1 MADKKKAKNTQ
12 AYSWFIVV
20 NYVRDNGVAGITPED
35 MKFMSNEE
43 ICQTVVNK
51 WKTDTRQ
58 AVFTYCRSA
67 EGMEHLHGILS
78 SNSTVRF
85 STIKN
90 FLGEKA
96 HIEMTTGT
104 KKEAEDYINKMGK
117 YSEKGEVILAKYQV
131 GEIKGRQGSRA
142 DIQVIRDAINEG
154 LTWRAVMRLED
165 RFYSPK
171 YISIIK
177 NMYFDKRN
185 KETPFKRDV
194 KVHWLVGDSGSGKT
208 GITLDLL
215 KEYGED
221 GFFIVSDYQN
231 PFDGYAGERI
241 IVLDEFRG
249 QIPYAVL
256 LGMLEGYKK
265 EMHARY
271 ANVLGLWDEV
281 YISTIKTPEEV
292 YSKMMEKEDSET
304 DPISQLLGRLTD
316 VSYCYRVNRPTGTKT
331 DRDGNP
337 AEFFRY
343 TCKDYKGLE
352 LKYSGDTRLKRLK
365 GLAKRD
371 YLDNYRQEGDTVEAF
386 NIKPDEETKDK
397 EAA

>member
-1 MADKKKAKNTQ
+1 MTDKKAKDTQ
-12 AYSWFIVV
+12 SRSWFIVV
-20 NYVRDNGVAGITPED
+20 DYVRDNGVAGITPED
-35 MKFMSNEE
+35 MKTMSNEE
-43 ICQTVVNK
+43 ICQAVANK
-51 WKTDTRQ
+51 WASDKKQ
-58 AVFTYCRSA
+58 AAITYCRSA
-67 EGMEHLHGILS
+67 SGMDHLHGILS

-96 HIEMTTGT
+96 HIEMTQGT

-117 YSEKGEVILAKYQV
+117 YAEKGEVILAKFQV
-131 GEIKGRQGSRA
+131 GEIKGRQGGRS
-142 DIQVIRDAINEG
+142 DIQLIRDAINEG

-171 YISIIK
+171 YVSIIK

-185 KETPFKRDV
+185 QETPFKRDV

-221 GFFIVSDYQN
+221 SFFIISDYQN

-241 IVLDEFRG
+241 IILDEFRG

-271 ANVLGLWDEV
+271 ANVIGLWDEV

-292 YSKMMEKEDSET
+292 YSKMMEKEDTET
-304 DPISQLLGRLTD
+304 DPISQLLGRITD
-316 VSYCYRVNRPTGTKT
+316 ISYCYRVNRPTGTKR
-331 DRDGNP
+331 DRDGNS
-337 AEFFRY
+337 AESFRY
-343 TCKDYKGLE
+343 TFDKYKELNKEGKFKSRIAE
-352 LKYSGDTRLKRLK
+352 LKV
-365 GLAKRD
+365 LAELD
-371 YLDNYRQEGDTVEAF
+371 YYMMYHQEDDTVEAF
-386 NIKPDEETKDK
+386 NIKPDKETKDK

>member
-1 MADKKKAKNTQ
+1 MTDKKAKDTQ
-12 AYSWFIVV
+12 SRSWFIVID
-20 NYVRDNGVAGITPED
+20 YVRDNGVAGITPED
-35 MKFMSNEE
+35 MKLMSNEE
-43 ICQTVVNK
+43 ICQTVANK
-51 WKTDTRQ
+51 WASDKRQ
-58 AVFTYCRSA
+58 AAITYCRSA
-67 EGMEHLHGILS
+67 SGMEHLHGVLS
-78 SNSTVRF
+78 SDSSVRF

-96 HIEMTTGT
+96 HIEMTMGT

-117 YSEKGEVILAKYQV
+117 YAEKGEVILAKFQV
-131 GEIKGRQGSRA
+131 GEIKGRQGGRS
-142 DIQVIRDAINEG
+142 DIQLIRDAINEG

-171 YISIIK
+171 YVSIIK

-185 KETPFKRDV
+185 QETPFKRDV

-215 KEYGED
+215 KEYGENS
-221 GFFIVSDYQN
+221 FFIVSDYQN

-241 IVLDEFRG
+241 IILDEFRG

-271 ANVLGLWDEV
+271 ANVIGLWDEV

-292 YSKMMEKEDSET
+292 YAKMMEKEDSES

-316 VSYCYRVNRPTGTKT
+316 VSYCYRVNRPTGTKR

-337 AEFFRY
+337 AEFYRY
-343 TCKDYKGLE
+343 TCTDYKGLE
-352 LKYSGDTRLKRLK
+352 LKHSGDTRLKRLK

-371 YLDNYRQEGDTVEAF
+371 YLDNHREEGDTVEAF
-386 NIKPDEETKDK
+386 NIKPDKETKDK

>member
-1 MADKKKAKNTQ
+1 MTDKKAKNTQ
-12 AYSWFIVV
+12 AYSWFITV

-35 MKFMSNEE
+35 MKSMSNED
-43 ICQTVVNK
+43 ICRTVVNK
-51 WKTDTRQ
+51 WITDKKQ
-58 AVFTYCRSA
+58 AAFTYCRSA
-67 EGMEHLHGILS
+67 SGMDHLHGILS

-96 HIEMTTGT
+96 HIEMTQGT

-117 YSEKGEVILAKYQV
+117 YAEKGEVILAKFQV
-131 GEIKGRQGSRA
+131 GEIKGRQGGRS
-142 DIQVIRDAINEG
+142 DIQLIRDAINEG

-171 YISIIK
+171 YVSIIE

-185 KETPFKRDV
+185 QETPFKRDV

-221 GFFIVSDYQN
+221 SFFIVSDYQN

-241 IVLDEFRG
+241 IILDEFRG

-271 ANVLGLWDEV
+271 ANVIGLWDEV

-292 YSKMMEKEDSET
+292 YAKMMEKEDSET

-316 VSYCYRVNRPTGTKT
+316 VSYCYRVNRPTGTKR

-337 AEFFRY
+337 AEFYRY
-343 TCKDYKGLE
+343 TCTDYKGLE
-352 LKYSGDTRLKRLK
+352 LKHSGDTRLKRLK

-371 YLDNYRQEGDTVEAF
+371 YLDNHREEGDTVEAF
-386 NIKPDEETKDK
+386 NIKPNGETKDK

>member
-1 MADKKKAKNTQ
+1 MTDKKAKDTQ
-12 AYSWFIVV
+12 SRSWFIVV
-20 NYVRDNGVAGITPED
+20 DYVRDNGVAGITPED
-35 MKFMSNEE
+35 MKSMSDED
-43 ICQTVVNK
+43 ICRTVVNK
-51 WKTDTRQ
+51 WITDKKQ
-58 AVFTYCRSA
+58 AAFTYCRSA
-67 EGMEHLHGILS
+67 SGMDHLHGILS

-96 HIEMTTGT
+96 HIEMTQGT

-117 YSEKGEVILAKYQV
+117 YAEKGEVILAKFQV
-131 GEIKGRQGSRA
+131 GEIKGRQGGRS
-142 DIQVIRDAINEG
+142 DIQLIRDAINEG

-171 YISIIK
+171 YVSIIK

-185 KETPFKRDV
+185 QETPFKRDV

-221 GFFIVSDYQN
+221 SFFIVSDYQN

-241 IVLDEFRG
+241 IILDEFRG

-271 ANVLGLWDEV
+271 ANVIGLWDEV

-292 YSKMMEKEDSET
+292 YAKMMEKEDSET

-316 VSYCYRVNRPTGTKT
+316 VSYCYRVNRPTGTKR

-337 AEFFRY
+337 AEFYRY
-343 TCKDYKGLE
+343 TCTDYKGLE
-352 LKYSGDTRLKRLK
+352 FKHSGDARLKRLK

-371 YLDNYRQEGDTVEAF
+371 YLDNHREEDDTVEAF
-386 NIKPDEETKDK
+386 NIKPNGETKDK

>member
-1 MADKKKAKNTQ
+1 MTDKKAKDTQ
-12 AYSWFIVV
+12 SRSWFIVID
-20 NYVRDNGVAGITPED
+20 YVRDNGVAGITPED
-35 MKFMSNEE
+35 MKLMSNEE
-43 ICQTVVNK
+43 ICQTVANK
-51 WKTDTRQ
+51 WASDKRQ
-58 AVFTYCRSA
+58 AAITYCRSA
-67 EGMEHLHGILS
+67 SGMDHLHGILS

-96 HIEMTTGT
+96 HIEMTQGT

-117 YSEKGEVILAKYQV
+117 YAEKGEVILAKFQI
-131 GEIKGRQGSRA
+131 GEIKGRQGVRS
-142 DIQVIRDAINEG
+142 DIQLIRDAINEG

-171 YISIIK
+171 YVSIIK

-185 KETPFKRDV
+185 QETPFKRDV

-221 GFFIVSDYQN
+221 SFFIVSDYQN

-241 IVLDEFRG
+241 IILDEFRG

-271 ANVLGLWDEV
+271 ANVIGLWDEV

-292 YSKMMEKEDSET
+292 YAKMMEKEDTET
-304 DPISQLLGRLTD
+304 DPISQLLGRITD
-316 VSYCYRVNRPTGTKT
+316 ISYCYRVNRPTGTKT

-337 AEFFRY
+337 AEFYRY
-343 TCKDYKGLE
+343 TCTDYKGLE
-352 LKYSGDTRLKRLK
+352 LKHSGDTRLKRLK

-371 YLDNYRQEGDTVEAF
+371 YLDNHREEGDTVEAF
-386 NIKPDEETKDK
+386 NIKPNGETKDK

>member
-1 MADKKKAKNTQ
+1 MTDKKAKDTQ
-12 AYSWFIVV
+12 SRSWFIVID
-20 NYVRDNGVAGITPED
+20 YVRDNGVAGITPED
-35 MKFMSNEE
+35 MKLMSNEE
-43 ICQTVVNK
+43 ICQTVANK
-51 WKTDTRQ
+51 WASDKRQ
-58 AVFTYCRSA
+58 AAITYCRSA
-67 EGMEHLHGILS
+67 SGMEHLHGVLS
-78 SNSTVRF
+78 SDSSVRF

-96 HIEMTTGT
+96 HIEMTQGT

-117 YSEKGEVILAKYQV
+117 YAEKGEVILAKFQV
-131 GEIKGRQGSRA
+131 GEIKGRQGGRS
-142 DIQVIRDAINEG
+142 DIQLIRDAINEG

-171 YISIIK
+171 YVSIIK

-221 GFFIVSDYQN
+221 SFFIVSDYQN

-241 IVLDEFRG
+241 IILDEFRG

-271 ANVLGLWDEV
+271 ANVIGLWDEV

-292 YSKMMEKEDSET
+292 YAKMMEKEDTET
-304 DPISQLLGRLTD
+304 DPISQLLGRITD
-316 VSYCYRVNRPTGTKT
+316 ISYCYRVNRPTGTKT

-337 AEFFRY
+337 AEFYRY
-343 TCKDYKGLE
+343 TCTDYKGLE
-352 LKYSGDTRLKRLK
+352 LKHSGDTRLKRLK

-371 YLDNYRQEGDTVEAF
+371 YLDNHREEGDTVEAF
-386 NIKPDEETKDK
+386 NIKPNGETKDK

>member
-1 MADKKKAKNTQ
+1 MADKKTKDTQ

-20 NYVRDNGVAGITPED
+20 NYIRDNGVADITPED
-35 MKFMSNEE
+35 MKLMSNEE
-43 ICQTVVNK
+43 ICQAVVNK
-51 WKTDTRQ
+51 WITDKRQ

-67 EGMEHLHGILS
+67 SGMEHLHGILS

-85 STIKN
+85 STIKK

-96 HIEMTTGT
+96 HIEMTQGT

-117 YSEKGEVILAKYQV
+117 YAEKGEVILAKFQV
-131 GEIKGRQGSRA
+131 GEIKGRQGSRS
-142 DIQVIRDAINEG
+142 DIQLIRDAINEG

-171 YISIIK
+171 YVSIIK

-185 KETPFKRDV
+185 QETPFKRDV
-194 KVHWLVGDSGSGKT
+194 KVHWLIGDSGSGKT

-221 GFFIVSDYQN
+221 SFFIVSDYQN

-241 IVLDEFRG
+241 IILDEFRG

-292 YSKMMEKEDSET
+292 YAKMMEKEDTET
-304 DPISQLLGRLTD
+304 DPISQLLSRITD
-316 VSYCYRVNRPTGTKT
+316 ISYCYRVNRPTGTKK

-343 TCKDYKGLE
+343 TFDKYRELNKEGKFKSRLAE
-352 LKYSGDTRLKRLK
+352 LKV
-365 GLAKRD
+365 LAELD
-371 YLDNYRQEGDTVEAF
+371 YYMMYHQEDDTVEAF
-386 NIKPDEETKDK
+386 NIKPDGDTKDK

>member
-1 MADKKKAKNTQ
+1 MTDKKSKNTQ
-12 AYSWFIVV
+12 AYSWFITV

-35 MKFMSNEE
+35 MKSMSNED
-43 ICQTVVNK
+43 ICRTVVNK
-51 WKTDTRQ
+51 WITDKKQ
-58 AVFTYCRSA
+58 AAFTYCRSA
-67 EGMEHLHGILS
+67 SGMDHLHGILS

-90 FLGEKA
+90 FLGKKA
-96 HIEMTTGT
+96 HIEMTQGT

-117 YSEKGEVILAKYQV
+117 YAEKGEVILAKFQV
-131 GEIKGRQGSRA
+131 GEIKGRQGGRS
-142 DIQVIRDAINEG
+142 DIQLIRDAINEG

-171 YISIIK
+171 YVSIIK

-185 KETPFKRDV
+185 QETPFKRDV

-221 GFFIVSDYQN
+221 SFFIVSDYQN

-241 IVLDEFRG
+241 IILDEFRG

-271 ANVLGLWDEV
+271 ANVIGLWDEV

-292 YSKMMEKEDSET
+292 YAKMMEKEDSET

-316 VSYCYRVNRPTGTKT
+316 VSYCYRVNRPTGTKR

-337 AEFFRY
+337 AEFYRY
-343 TCKDYKGLE
+343 TCTDYKGLE
-352 LKYSGDTRLKRLK
+352 FKHSGDARLKRLK

-371 YLDNYRQEGDTVEAF
+371 YLDNHREEGDTVEAF
-386 NIKPDEETKDK
+386 NIKPNGETKDK